1 MALTA
6 RRTAEYS
13 WGGKS
18 SAIGWDPRWGK
29 PTRVTAVINAQ
40 TDDGGYTLICT
51 VTVEISSSGTGST
64 GGGSIG
70 GGGSSGGGS
79 SSGGSSSGGSSS
91 GGSTGG
97 TTGGNTSGSISAGG
111 TGNTAYGGCKHDKNC
126 PIYPFK
132 DAFTDAW
139 YHDGVHYCI
148 DNGLMGGYGD
158 GKFGPNNQITRS
170 QIVMILWR
178 IAGSPNANY
187 AMNFTDVADGAWYA
201 EAIRWATSVG
211 VASGYGDGKFGPND
225 FITREQF
232 AAMLY
237 RFAQLQGKD
246 VSRGDTN
253 TLNGYTD
260 AGTISSYALTA
271 MKWANGMGV
280 ISGTDNSTLMPKG
293 NATRAQAACMIQ
305 RYIINLAK

>member
-51 VTVEISSSGTGST
+51 VTVEISSSGTGSS

-139 YHDGVHYCI
+139 YHDGGHYCI
-148 DNGLMGGYGD
+148 DNGLMG
-158 GKFGPNNQITRS
+158 
-170 QIVMILWR
+170 
-178 IAGSPNANY
+178 
-187 AMNFTDVADGAWYA
+187 
-201 EAIRWATSVG
+201 
-211 VASGYGDGKFGPND
+211 GYGDGKFGPND